1 MAKSKANS
9 NSNTPMSLEEGIEEN
24 RETPRLQKKKRS
36 TVQINLVDLSNKPL
50 STAAIMRTQNSKI

>member
-1 MAKSKANS
+1 
-9 NSNTPMSLEEGIEEN
+9 MSLEEGMEEN
-24 RETPRLQKKKRS
+24 RETPRLQTKKRS

>member
-1 MAKSKANS
+1 MVKSKANS